1 MKTSLETLDGL
12 KRSLTVKLP
21 ADIFKQKSDA
31 VLQKMASQ
39 VAIDGFRKGKV
50 PL

>member
-21 ADIFKQKSDA
+21 ALNRKQMQFCK
-31 VLQKMASQ
+31 KWPH
-39 VAIDGFRKGKV
+39 K
-50 PL
+50 